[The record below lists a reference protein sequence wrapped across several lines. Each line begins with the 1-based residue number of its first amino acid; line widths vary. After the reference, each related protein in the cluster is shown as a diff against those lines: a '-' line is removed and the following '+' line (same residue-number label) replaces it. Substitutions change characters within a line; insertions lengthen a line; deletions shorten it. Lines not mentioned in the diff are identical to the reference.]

1 MSCMKVL
8 FDISSSK
15 ITNTGISVYQTE
27 LIRELKKISGLTV
40 SEIWYQPKFSRRSKL
55 RSIDSFY
62 RDLFWQ
68 EWIFRRNDV
77 KTKADILHFPSYNF
91 PPNRKDKILV
101 TVHDIYSIIEPGCY
115 KMWHA
120 KIVNKYI
127 NLAVKQQRQI
137 LVPSFFVKEE
147 ILKHFHNANESCIH
161 VVHSGISNLRFRVS
175 DELLF
180 KEIKSKYKIDR
191 PYFLSVSTI
200 EPRKNFLNLIA
211 AFAKIANHIEHD
223 LVLVGPDGWKNKK
236 IYDLIHKLKLENRVH
251 FTGFVSNEELNV
263 LYSYASCFVFPSYY
277 EGFGFTPLEAMKCGC
292 PVVSSNA
299 SCMPEILGTAALFF
313 APDNIETM
321 AVSIVNMLNNVELSK
336 GYVEKGILQSQ
347 KYSWQRTALET
358 FQLYNKIL
366 NKKIVSDSF
375 QS

>member
-1 MSCMKVL
+1 MKVL

-15 ITNTGISVYQTE
+15 ITSTGISVYQIE

-68 EWIFRRNDV
+68 ELILKKNGL
-77 KTKADILHFPSYNF
+77 KTKADILHFPAYNF
-91 PPNRKDKILV
+91 PSSRKDKMLI
-101 TVHDIYSIIEPGCY
+101 TVHDIYSIIEPRFY

-120 KIVNKYI
+120 KIVNRYI

-137 LVPSFFVKEE
+137 LVPSFFVKKE
-147 ILKHFHNANESCIH
+147 ILKYFQDANESCIH
-161 VVHSGISNLRFRVS
+161 VIHSGISNLRFKVGN
-175 DELLF
+175 ELLL
-180 KEIKSKYKIDR
+180 KKIKSKYKIYK

-200 EPRKNFLNLIA
+200 EPRKNFLNLIV
-211 AFAKIANHIEHD
+211 AFAKIANEVEHD
-223 LVLVGPDGWKNKK
+223 LVLVGQDGWKNKK
-236 IYDLIHKLKLENRVH
+236 VYDLIHKLRLENRVH

-299 SCMPEILGTAALFF
+299 SCMPEILGTAAMFF
-313 APDNIETM
+313 APNNTDAM
-321 AVSIVNMLNNVELSK
+321 AASILNMLNDAELSK
-336 GYVEKGILQSQ
+336 EYVEKGILQSQ

-358 FQLYNKIL
+358 FQLYHKIL
-366 NKKIVSDSF
+366 NKEIVSDSF